1 MVDSLASQFSHIVT
15 GDKRFLQLTADDLT
29 VVLVQPAGRYQC
41 DWFSLDTVRTMM
53 GIAPKDVP
61 TYLALTEASNAQA
74 LTSTQ
79 AVRLI
84 ELYGD
89 LDLIYENLPKVPS
102 GKIRKKLVK
111 NETRARD
118 FYLESKPDRE
128 RESVSCNV
136 QPFSLDDLDTDRN
149 RQLLKT
155 YGFHFCHY

>member
-1 MVDSLASQFSHIVT
+1 
-15 GDKRFLQLTADDLT
+15 
-29 VVLVQPAGRYQC
+29 
-41 DWFSLDTVRTMM
+41 M

-102 GKIRKKLVK
+102 GK
-111 NETRARD
+111 
-118 FYLESKPDRE
+118 SE
-128 RESVSCNV
+128 R
-136 QPFSLDDLDTDRN
+136 SL
-149 RQLLKT
+149 
-155 YGFHFCHY
+155 